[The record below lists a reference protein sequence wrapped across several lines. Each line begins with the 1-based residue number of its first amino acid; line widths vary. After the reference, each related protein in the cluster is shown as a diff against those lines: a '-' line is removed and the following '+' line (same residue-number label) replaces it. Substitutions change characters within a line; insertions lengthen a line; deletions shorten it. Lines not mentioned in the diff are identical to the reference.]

1 MLCDV
6 LNDVEQDAAFGNLP
20 AIPFESSFRV
30 GIGHGADGCFG
41 VGVGRLERDDDF
53 CFIGGGRLEGFRVN
67 SSSSGVPT
75 SL

>member
-1 MLCDV
+1 MLGDV

-20 AIPFESSFRV
+20 AIPCESFLKL
-30 GIGHGADGCFG
+30 GIGHGADGRFG